1 MRPLLF
7 FYHEQTHYQ
16 VLLTFCVNACGI
28 YYLLSWSF
36 WSLDSCNTSQVTC
49 LFIFICH
56 AFLAQREVSPRCPT
70 VTHSTEHITP
80 KRSRAPL
87 SQQPG
92 WVLLNPFLT
101 PLTFLDQ
108 GWFSLGHVLLL
119 FPSLLAITLGR
130 WIWLWIWLYALIVGF
145 STEGQKTRNGR
156 KQETCNLVASLRLA
170 LLVCLSKGIWDLWTS
185 GAPTSLSLG

>member
-16 VLLTFCVNACGI
+16 VLLTFCLNSCGI

-49 LFIFICH
+49 LSLFVVPSLH
-56 AFLAQREVSPRCPT
+56 RGRSHHDAPLSPTPLNT
-70 VTHSTEHITP
+70 LPP
-80 KRSRAPL
+80 KRSQAPL

-156 KQETCNLVASLRLA
+156 KQGTCNLVASLRLA
-170 LLVCLSKGIWDLWTS
+170 FLVCLSKGIWNLWTS